1 MTSLFFDADDL
12 TGMRSTQDGHMQDE
26 CVTQARVQTADTY
39 NQLIDTYPV
48 DSAAIIC
55 GLDMRPGI
63 ERHMP
68 DGNTVTYDATIRLPI
83 ATVVLTTD
91 RIKITKRFG
100 ETLAVPLVYEIMSP
114 IQRGPSGLRYALRRL
129 EL

>member
-1 MTSLFFDADDL
+1 MTDYFFTTDDL
-12 TGMRSTQDGHMQDE
+12 QAMRSCQDLHMLDTAVIQN
-26 CVTQARVQTADTY
+26 RVQTVDTFG
-39 NQLIDTYPV
+39 QMVETYPT

-55 GLDMRPGI
+55 GLDMRPGV
-63 ERHMP
+63 ERHTP

-100 ETLAVPLVYEIMSP
+100 ETLTVPLVYEIMSP
-114 IQRGPSGLRYALRRL
+114 LQRGPSGLRFALRRL

>member
-1 MTSLFFDADDL
+1 MTDVLFNLAVL
-12 TGMRSTQDGHMQDE
+12 TDMRSCQDDHMQDE
-26 CVTQARVQTADTY
+26 CKIQNRVQTVDTFGEMVE
-39 NQLIDTYPV
+39 TYPV

-55 GLDMRPGI
+55 GLDMRPGV
-63 ERHMP
+63 ERHTP
-68 DGNTVTYDATIRLPI
+68 DGAVVNYDATIRLPI

-100 ETLAVPLVYEIMSP
+100 ETLAVPLTFEVMSP